1 MVVTVATTAALAT
14 TMLGMVVMEAM
25 EAMAAMAA
33 MVHIVA
39 SETFMAEHWKLLRAG
54 FVDVMNDETTR
65 TMATEYHFFVFNK
78 TISTNINVLLYE
90 KYAWGNGLWW
100 LLSLSDFWHNDWNKM
115 AFILQT
121 AVSNTFDSMKIVPFF
136 LLVSLKFISVDPYI
150 ISNHWFRYWLGA
162 EQVPSHY
169 LA

>member
-1 MVVTVATTAALAT
+1 MEAMVVTVATTAALAT

-65 TMATEYHFFVFNK
+65 TMSTEYHFFVFNK
-78 TISTNINVLLYE
+78 TISII
-90 KYAWGNGLWW
+90 KR
-100 LLSLSDFWHNDWNKM
+100 FQQ
-115 AFILQT
+115 IL
-121 AVSNTFDSMKIVPFF
+121 M
-136 LLVSLKFISVDPYI
+136 
-150 ISNHWFRYWLGA
+150 FRCMNNMRGVMGYGGYC
-162 EQVPSHY
+162 P
-169 LA
+169 